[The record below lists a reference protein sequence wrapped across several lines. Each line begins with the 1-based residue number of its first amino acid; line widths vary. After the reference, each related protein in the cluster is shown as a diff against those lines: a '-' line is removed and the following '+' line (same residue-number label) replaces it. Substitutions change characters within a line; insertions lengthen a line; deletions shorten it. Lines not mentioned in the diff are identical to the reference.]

1 MSKATAMTRRTRKMS
16 KTLGKSHR
24 AAFRGGSI
32 VDSKS
37 TINPLDG
44 TKLTLLRRVLIVALL
59 VSSGCVFVPRAM
71 WNRAEENR
79 QRIGQVKIGQTLD
92 EVRAIMRKDPEKRE
106 LRSRFDFRHPLW
118 SQTAVDDHLHRWPR
132 RRDPR
137 DDVGRERLTGDRD
150 RNGKP
155 ELRRTPRWLHF
166 DVLAGELGSG
176 AAFRGM

>member
-106 LRSRFDFRHPLW
+106 LRSRFD
-118 SQTAVDDHLHRWPR
+118 
-132 RRDPR
+132 
-137 DDVGRERLTGDRD
+137 
-150 RNGKP
+150 GKSV
-155 ELRRTPRWLHF
+155 EFWTFVTHYGLKLQSTITFIDGHVEEIRATTWEEK
-166 DVLAGELGSG
+166 D
-176 AAFRGM
+176 